1 MTITAHIDRQ
11 HKTIEGVTFKNTH
24 SGQKKAYG
32 DSFYDYE
39 IESALPREEVERVCS
54 TKVYAAIP
62 KSQWLADGGFRASA
76 DNHFRAH
83 YTLEQRGEG
92 KWFYQVMFPYAD

>member
-1 MTITAHIDRQ
+1 MKITAHIDGQ

-32 DSFYDYE
+32 DSFYEYE
-39 IESALPREEVERVCS
+39 IESPLPREEVERVCS
-54 TKVYAAIP
+54 TLIYKAIP
-62 KSQWLADGGFRASA
+62 KEQWEADGGFRASM

-83 YTLEQRGEG
+83 YTLAPTGEG
-92 KWFYQVMFPYAD
+92 RWFYQVMFPYAD